1 MGLLSPA
8 LLQLVEDHHCREI
21 LELVHHQ
28 EGSLGK
34 NKSFVKNESAKR
46 VKKDMTCGHR
56 CTKLCLAF
64 HWRRQTLRGLLVS
77 KFNWKKKS
85 KWWLLKT
92 QPITVYLEWLWVK
105 KKKNTKQ
112 QNINKKT
119 TETWHLTNWV
129 VWRVYFNNYVT
140 KILTKSDAWNL
151 ELISWNF
158 LKIDDL
164 LKHE

>member
-105 KKKNTKQ
+105 KKKIQNSKTSTKRQ
-112 QNINKKT
+112 QRHDIWQIGLFGEFILTIMWRKFSPNLT
-119 TETWHLTNWV
+119 LETWNSFPGT
-129 VWRVYFNNYVT
+129 
-140 KILTKSDAWNL
+140 
-151 ELISWNF
+151 F
-158 LKIDDL
+158 LRSMIC
-164 LKHE
+164 